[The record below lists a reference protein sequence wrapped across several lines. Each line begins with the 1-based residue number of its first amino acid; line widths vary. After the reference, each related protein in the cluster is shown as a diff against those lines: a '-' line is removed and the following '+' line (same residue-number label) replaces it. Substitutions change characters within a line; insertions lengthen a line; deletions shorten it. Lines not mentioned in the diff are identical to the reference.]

1 MMLKTVGILSPG
13 DMGHT
18 VGQVLSSH
26 GVRVITCL
34 QGRSERTRVLAAR
47 AGVVDVLTYQA
58 LVKEADILLSI
69 LVPAQAQQ
77 AARVVA
83 QAISETNADLVYA
96 DCNAVAPQTVRQ
108 IGDVIA
114 GAGGRFVDASIIG
127 PPPRKKGTTRFYTSG
142 PHAGDLVTLSEFGLD
157 VVVLGE
163 QIGLA
168 SAIKMCYAA
177 LTKGLTALCTE
188 LLTAAKVLGVSQALE
203 QEFRWSQPMLYE
215 RMERGLPRMPMKSRR
230 WVGEMQEI
238 ARTFEQVGLTP
249 KVLAGAAD
257 MYRFVGATHLAERT
271 PEDTD
276 PLPTL
281 PQMISTLAGY
291 LSEDGPEVA

>member
-1 MMLKTVGILSPG
+1 MLKTVGILSPG

-18 VGQVLSSH
+18 VGQVLGSH
-26 GVRVITCL
+26 GLRVITCL
-34 QGRSERTRVLAAR
+34 QGRSERTRALAAR
-47 AGVVDVLTYQA
+47 AGIADVSTYQA

-83 QAISETNADLVYA
+83 QVISETDADLVYA

-108 IGDVIA
+108 IGDVII

-127 PPPRKKGTTRFYTSG
+127 PPPRKKGTTRFYASG
-142 PHAGDLVTLSEFGLD
+142 PHAGDLVALSQFGLD

-177 LTKGLTALCTE
+177 LTKGLAALCTE
-188 LLTAAKVLGVSQALE
+188 LLTAANVLGVSQALE
-203 QEFRWSQPMLYE
+203 QEFRCSQPMLYE

-257 MYRFVGATHLAERT
+257 MYRFVETTHLAERT
-271 PEDTD
+271 PEDTE
-276 PLPTL
+276 PFPTL

-291 LSEDGPEVA
+291 LSKDGPEVA